1 MAEPL
6 GRGLRAARRSGLTS
20 PEPVRTPDGPRSH
33 PNPAPEPGTQDK
45 PHSRR
50 AAGCSRPESPH
61 KTPHAGI
68 KTETSYR
75 HWPVDRGL
83 AARKALPGSRAARRV
98 SIRPRAGWT
107 GAPSCFS
114 GYARCAAETRTPG
127 SSAAGES
134 GRRILMP
141 HGTGSPRYGGSASAT
156 RIAATSTLQVS
167 VSFPLHAARAATLL
181 PALMQGPRGSPC
193 LAHLGPSPFRSRPK
207 MRPRMVEE
215 SCPCRRCRSHWLL

>member
-1 MAEPL
+1 M
-6 GRGLRAARRSGLTS
+6 
-20 PEPVRTPDGPRSH
+20 PV
-33 PNPAPEPGTQDK
+33 
-45 PHSRR
+45 
-50 AAGCSRPESPH
+50 
-61 KTPHAGI
+61 
-68 KTETSYR
+68 YR
-75 HWPVDRGL
+75 HHAAPYPARKSCAVDRQR
-83 AARKALPGSRAARRV
+83 ARKRSDAAICHPRLSCTQGATGVQSSQKV

-127 SSAAGES
+127 GSAAGES

-167 VSFPLHAARAATLL
+167 VSFPLHAARAPTLL

-193 LAHLGPSPFRSRPK
+193 LTHLGPSPFRSRPK
-207 MRPRMVEE
+207 MRPKMVEE
-215 SCPCRRCRSHWLL
+215 SCPCRKCRSHWLL